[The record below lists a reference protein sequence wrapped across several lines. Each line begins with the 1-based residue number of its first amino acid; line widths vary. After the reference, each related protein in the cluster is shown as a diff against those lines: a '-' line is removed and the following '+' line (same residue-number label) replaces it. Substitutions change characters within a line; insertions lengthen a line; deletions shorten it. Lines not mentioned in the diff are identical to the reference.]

1 MAHDLLDR
9 LRKRL
14 EDLNR
19 SERKVACVILDDPA
33 AATSLSIAI
42 LAQAASV
49 SEPTVNRFCRNFG
62 AKGYPDFKIKLAQSL
77 AGGTPY
83 VTRAVEPGDN
93 ASQYTN
99 KIFGATIAALD
110 EARRDI
116 NMDAVERMVDYLTQ
130 AKQIHFFGLGAS
142 GAVAQDAQHKF
153 FRFNLPVMAYVDVLM
168 QRMVAASCH
177 TGDVVVVISYTGRTR
192 ELVDIARVAR
202 ESGAVVLGITAPHSP
217 LTYECSAVLEVAT
230 PEDTDHYMPM
240 TSRMIQ
246 LAMVDT
252 LATGV
257 TLRRGE
263 AFLPHLKKIK
273 DSLRDTRF
281 PVDNTRGGKK
291 PPT

>member
-9 LRKRL
+9 LRIRL
-14 EDLNR
+14 EELNR
-19 SERKVACVILDDPA
+19 SERKVANVILEAPA
-33 AATSLSIAI
+33 AATSLSIAS
-42 LAQAASV
+42 LAQAAGV

-83 VTRAVEPGDN
+83 VTRAVTPGDT
-93 ASQYTN
+93 ATQYTH

-110 EARRDI
+110 EAQREVD
-116 NMDAVERMVDYLTQ
+116 MTAVEQMVDYLTQ

-153 FRFNLPVMAYVDVLM
+153 FRFNLPVMAYMDVLM
-168 QRMVAASCH
+168 QRMVAAACH
-177 TGDVVVVISYTGRTR
+177 TGDVVVIISYTGRTK
-192 ELVDIARVAR
+192 ELVDIAKVAR
-202 ESGAVVLGITAPHSP
+202 DAGAVVLGITAPDSP
-217 LTYECSAVLEVAT
+217 LSHQCTATLEVAT

-240 TSRMIQ
+240 TSRVIQ
-246 LAMVDT
+246 LTLIDA

-263 AFLPHLKKIK
+263 DFLPHLKKIK

-281 PVDNTRGGKK
+281 PADPSGE
-291 PPT
+291 

>member
-9 LRKRL
+9 LRERL
-14 EDLNR
+14 EELNR
-19 SERKVACVILDDPA
+19 SERKVANVILEDPA
-33 AATSLSIAI
+33 VATSLSIAS

-83 VTRAVEPGDN
+83 VTRAVEPGDS
-93 ASQYTN
+93 ASQYTQ

-110 EARRDI
+110 EAQREVDLA
-116 NMDAVERMVDYLTQ
+116 AVERMVDYLTQ

-153 FRFNLPVMAYVDVLM
+153 FRFNLPVIAYVDVLM
-168 QRMVAASCH
+168 QRMVAAACH
-177 TGDVVVVISYTGRTR
+177 TGDVVVIISYTGRTR

-202 ESGAVVLGITAPHSP
+202 EAGAVVLGITAPNSP
-217 LTYECSAVLEVAT
+217 LSLECTATLEVAT

-240 TSRMIQ
+240 TSRVIQ
-246 LAMVDT
+246 LTLIDA

-263 AFLPHLKKIK
+263 DFLPHLKKIK

-281 PVDNTRGGKK
+281 PVEKASK
-291 PPT
+291 

>member
-9 LRKRL
+9 IRQRL

-19 SERKVACVILDDPA
+19 SERKVADVILNDPA
-33 AATSLSIAI
+33 VATSLSIAS

-83 VTRAVEPGDN
+83 VTRAVEPGDT
-93 ASQYTN
+93 ATQYTP

-110 EARRDI
+110 EAQREIDLG
-116 NMDAVERMVDYLTQ
+116 AVERMVDYLTQ

-153 FRFNLPVMAYVDVLM
+153 FRFNLPVMVHIDVLM
-168 QRMVAASCH
+168 QRMIAAACH
-177 TGDVVVVISYTGRTR
+177 TGDVVVIISYTGRTR

-202 ESGAVVLGITAPHSP
+202 ESGAVVLGITAPNSP
-217 LTYECSAVLEVAT
+217 LSQECTATLEVAT

-240 TSRMIQ
+240 TSRVIQ
-246 LAMVDT
+246 LTLIDA

-263 AFLPHLKKIK
+263 DFLPHLKKIK

-281 PVDNTRGGKK
+281 PASKDH
-291 PPT
+291 

>member
-9 LRKRL
+9 LRERL
-14 EDLNR
+14 EELNR
-19 SERKVACVILDDPA
+19 SERKVANVILDDPA
-33 AATSLSIAI
+33 AATSLSIAS

-83 VTRAVEPGDN
+83 VTRAVEPSDT
-93 ASQYTN
+93 ATQYTH

-110 EARRDI
+110 EAQREVD
-116 NMDAVERMVDYLTQ
+116 MAAVERMVDYLTQ

-168 QRMVAASCH
+168 QRMVAAACH
-177 TGDVVVVISYTGRTR
+177 TGDVVVIISYTGRTR
-192 ELVDIARVAR
+192 ELVDIAKVAR
-202 ESGAVVLGITAPHSP
+202 EAGAVVLGITAPDSP
-217 LTYECSAVLEVAT
+217 LSRECTATLEVAT

-246 LAMVDT
+246 LTLIDA

-263 AFLPHLKKIK
+263 DFLPHLKKIK

-281 PVDNTRGGKK
+281 PAEK
-291 PPT
+291 PIK

>member
-9 LRKRL
+9 IRERL

-19 SERKVACVILDDPA
+19 SERKVANVIIDDPA
-33 AATSLSIAI
+33 AATSLSIAS

-83 VTRAVEPGDN
+83 VTRAVEPGDT
-93 ASQYTN
+93 APQYTH

-110 EARRDI
+110 EAQREVD
-116 NMDAVERMVDYLTQ
+116 MGAVERMVDYLTQ

-153 FRFNLPVMAYVDVLM
+153 FRFNLPVMVHIDVLM
-168 QRMVAASCH
+168 QRMIAAACH
-177 TGDVVVVISYTGRTR
+177 TGDVVVIISYTGRTR

-202 ESGAVVLGITAPHSP
+202 ESGAVVLGITAPDSP
-217 LTYECSAVLEVAT
+217 LSQECTATLEVAT

-240 TSRMIQ
+240 TSRVIQ
-246 LAMVDT
+246 LTLIDA

-263 AFLPHLKKIK
+263 DFLPHLKKIK
-273 DSLRDTRF
+273 DSLRETRF
-281 PVDNTRGGKK
+281 PVHKT
-291 PPT
+291 T

>member
-9 LRKRL
+9 LRERL
-14 EDLNR
+14 EELNR
-19 SERKVACVILDDPA
+19 SERKVANVILEDPA
-33 AATSLSIAI
+33 AATSLSIAS

-62 AKGYPDFKIKLAQSL
+62 AKGFPDFKIKLAQSL

-83 VTRAVEPGDN
+83 VTRAVEPGDT
-93 ASQYTN
+93 ATQYTH

-110 EARRDI
+110 EAQREVD
-116 NMDAVERMVDYLTQ
+116 MAAVERMVDYLTQ
-130 AKQIHFFGLGAS
+130 AKQVHFFGLGAS

-168 QRMVAASCH
+168 QRMVAAACH
-177 TGDVVVVISYTGRTR
+177 TGDVVVIISYTGRTR

-202 ESGAVVLGITAPHSP
+202 EAGAVVLGITAPDSP
-217 LTYECSAVLEVAT
+217 LSQECTATLEVST

-240 TSRMIQ
+240 TSRVIQ
-246 LAMVDT
+246 LTLIDA

-263 AFLPHLKKIK
+263 DFLPHLKKIK

-281 PVDNTRGGKK
+281 PVEKTSK
-291 PPT
+291 

>member
-1 MAHDLLDR
+1 MAHDLIER
-9 LRKRL
+9 LRQRL
-14 EDLNR
+14 EELNR
-19 SERKVACVILDDPA
+19 SERKVANVILEDPA
-33 AATSLSIAI
+33 SATSLSIAS

-62 AKGYPDFKIKLAQSL
+62 AKGFPDFKIKLAQSL

-83 VTRAVEPGDN
+83 VTRAVEPDDS
-93 ASQYTN
+93 ASQYTD
-99 KIFGATIAALD
+99 KIFDATIAALD
-110 EARRDI
+110 EARRAID
-116 NMDAVERMVDYLTQ
+116 MQAVERMVDYLTQ
-130 AKQIHFFGLGAS
+130 ARQIHFFGLGAS

-153 FRFNLPVMAYVDVLM
+153 FRFNLPVVAYVDVLM
-168 QRMVAASCH
+168 QRMVAAACH

-202 ESGAVVLGITAPHSP
+202 EAGAVVLGITAPASP
-217 LTYECSAVLEVAT
+217 LTNECTATLEVAT
-230 PEDTDHYMPM
+230 PEDTDHYLPM

-246 LAMVDT
+246 LTLLDA

-263 AFLPHLKKIK
+263 DFLPHLKKIK

-281 PVDNTRGGKK
+281 PVRKPGG
-291 PPT
+291 

>member
-9 LRKRL
+9 LRERL
-14 EDLNR
+14 EELNR
-19 SERKVACVILDDPA
+19 SERKVANVILEDPTV
-33 AATSLSIAI
+33 ATSLSIAS

-49 SEPTVNRFCRNFG
+49 SEPTVDRFCRNFG

-83 VTRAVEPGDN
+83 VTRAVEPGDTTT
-93 ASQYTN
+93 QYTQ

-110 EARRDI
+110 EAQREIDMAAI
-116 NMDAVERMVDYLTQ
+116 ERMVDYLTQ
-130 AKQIHFFGLGAS
+130 AKQIHIFGLGAS

-153 FRFNLPVMAYVDVLM
+153 FRFNLPVMAYIDVLM
-168 QRMVAASCH
+168 QRMVAAACH
-177 TGDVVVVISYTGRTR
+177 TGDVVVIISYTGRTR
-192 ELVDIARVAR
+192 ELVDIARLAR
-202 ESGAVVLGITAPHSP
+202 DAGAVVLGITAPNSP
-217 LTYECSAVLEVAT
+217 LAHECTATLEVAT

-240 TSRMIQ
+240 TSRVIQ
-246 LAMVDT
+246 LTLIDA

-263 AFLPHLKKIK
+263 DFLPHLKKIK

-281 PVDNTRGGKK
+281 PVEKPGK
-291 PPT
+291 